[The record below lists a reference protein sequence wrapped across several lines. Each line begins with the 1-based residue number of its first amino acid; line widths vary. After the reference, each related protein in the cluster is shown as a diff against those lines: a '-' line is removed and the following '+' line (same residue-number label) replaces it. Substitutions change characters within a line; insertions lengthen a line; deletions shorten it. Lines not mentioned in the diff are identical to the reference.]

1 MSAWDF
7 FNSNVVQNIIMV
19 ITVAVT
25 IWIYFLQRKAARRD
39 AARVIVIQID
49 SISQKMELLI
59 RAIENDASKFDAG
72 KLWQIESVIENNEW
86 IKYRHLFVKKLH
98 YNEIVALNNF
108 YDDVVSVRFQQEEIR
123 KIISETNKNF
133 YIKYSEISDKELEE
147 TKPQEYIRVSTLYLQ
162 TIQMQYE
169 KIRNSR
175 DAIPYARLKK
185 IAKI

>member
-86 IKYRHLFVKKLH
+86 IKYRHLFVKNCIIMKL
-98 YNEIVALNNF
+98 L
-108 YDDVVSVRFQQEEIR
+108 R
-123 KIISETNKNF
+123 
-133 YIKYSEISDKELEE
+133 
-147 TKPQEYIRVSTLYLQ
+147 
-162 TIQMQYE
+162 
-169 KIRNSR
+169 
-175 DAIPYARLKK
+175 
-185 IAKI
+185 

>member
-1 MSAWDF
+1 M
-7 FNSNVVQNIIMV
+7 
-19 ITVAVT
+19 
-25 IWIYFLQRKAARRD
+25 
-39 AARVIVIQID
+39 
-49 SISQKMELLI
+49 
-59 RAIENDASKFDAG
+59 
-72 KLWQIESVIENNEW
+72 
-86 IKYRHLFVKKLH
+86 H